1 MQKLWVVDATKSI
14 LCIRTLQGRSLLYPS
29 FVAVVL
35 LIFTDIIY
43 VLHNM
48 RSTYV
53 QNHRRLRMYYVS
65 VTTQFLYSRLIVKT
79 KLKPK
84 ISAHIIVHVVSPHL
98 NPRF

>member
-1 MQKLWVVDATKSI
+1 MYPHSA
-14 LCIRTLQGRSLLYPS
+14 GRLLRHPS
-29 FVAVVL
+29 FVAVVYHSL
-35 LIFTDIIY
+35 TDIIY

-53 QNHRRLRMYYVS
+53 QNHRNVACVS

-79 KLKPK
+79 TLKPK
-84 ISAHIIVHVVSPHL
+84 ISAHIILHAASAHL